1 MKNWKSCVL
10 LAAAA
15 MGMSVSRQELA
26 VLRQALR

>member
-15 MGMSVSRQELA
+15 MGMTVSRQETA
-26 VLRQALR
+26 ILRNALR